1 MRYRK
6 LAALT
11 LALALITALL
21 AGCGAE
27 SVPEYTVTFDLSGG
41 ELVSGSLTQTVKK
54 GESAVPPE
62 ASNGRLQLV
71 WDGRWENVT
80 SDQTVTA
87 RWEKVKMDTP
97 DLAEYVQQRTV
108 TVNVTTFT
116 GETSTGSGFF
126 IDGDGT
132 IVTNFHVIDLASAI
146 TVEISS
152 GATYPVTSIVDFSNL
167 YDLAILKINVSG
179 QPYLELAD
187 ADVRTGEHVY
197 AVGSALGVLTGSFT
211 AGVISSTRRTYGMI
225 ECLQMDAAIS
235 PGNSGGPLVNA
246 YGEVVGINT
255 ASYTAGENLNLAI
268 KTSTLEKLA
277 RDKNWKVKDF
287 KEWYEQESSHSW
299 SPTFTRS
306 DGSTGYNYSLVNNYQ
321 TVTGAKCL
329 YSCDNGDNGAVEEG
343 YLDMYDYYVYEYN
356 AAQYDKYVTYLKSVG
371 FVYEDSR
378 KESDWGGTS
387 YYYYNEKDGILMDLY
402 ILDDF
407 SQIRIWPE
415 RG

>member
-1 MRYRK
+1 MPNP
-6 LAALT
+6 
-11 LALALITALL
+11 
-21 AGCGAE
+21 
-27 SVPEYTVTFDLSGG
+27 SS
-41 ELVSGSLTQTVKK
+41 
-54 GESAVPPE
+54 VPPE
-62 ASNGRLQLV
+62 VSNGRLQLV

-97 DLAEYVQQRTV
+97 DLAEYVQERTV

-211 AGVISSTRRTYGMI
+211 AGVISS
-225 ECLQMDAAIS
+225 
-235 PGNSGGPLVNA
+235 PVGP
-246 YGEVVGINT
+246 T
-255 ASYTAGENLNLAI
+255 A
-268 KTSTLEKLA
+268 
-277 RDKNWKVKDF
+277 
-287 KEWYEQESSHSW
+287 
-299 SPTFTRS
+299 
-306 DGSTGYNYSLVNNYQ
+306 
-321 TVTGAKCL
+321 
-329 YSCDNGDNGAVEEG
+329 
-343 YLDMYDYYVYEYN
+343 
-356 AAQYDKYVTYLKSVG
+356 
-371 FVYEDSR
+371 
-378 KESDWGGTS
+378 
-387 YYYYNEKDGILMDLY
+387 
-402 ILDDF
+402 
-407 SQIRIWPE
+407 
-415 RG
+415 